1 MIQMQAQQN
10 VGGIAGLAVLTP
22 TVHGDDRGYFMETYN
37 QRDMESLGFHYDFV
51 QDNQSGSTYGV
62 LRGCTASYATPRP
75 SWCGW
80 SAARYLMWQWTC
92 DRAAILICD
101 GTARCSLRRTKSSF
115 DPCRVCPRFLVLSQR
130 AEFCYKVTD
139 FFTRTMRAAFPGTIP
154 RSAWSGPFPGYD
166 LAAKR
171 KDKHW
176 EYLK

>member
-62 LRGCTASYATPRP
+62 LRGLHRQLRYP
-75 SWCGW
+75 WCGW
-80 SAARYLMWQWTC
+80 SAVRYLMWRWTC
-92 DRAAILICD
+92 DRAAILICG

-115 DPCRVCPRFLVLSQR
+115 
-130 AEFCYKVTD
+130 
-139 FFTRTMRAAFPGTIP
+139 
-154 RSAWSGPFPGYD
+154 
-166 LAAKR
+166 
-171 KDKHW
+171 
-176 EYLK
+176 